1 MELHARNCRIIHIL
15 WKPFSVVL
23 SKTNTT
29 AVTGYAVIH
38 PFASFIL
45 LSNNKFI
52 STLALLGNDVFV
64 RRCDGIIYKH
74 TLIYD
79 RSIEWLSQKHVL
91 YSMIIAVP
99 FVFLT
104 LIPSI
109 LLALYPT
116 RIYSKYLSRCL
127 SARKR
132 LAITAFAEALHQCYK
147 DGLNGSRDYRGLL
160 SLFLVFFQ
168 CTRKLF
174 QGMGYDTY
182 HSEALSA
189 FILCFIFSYVQP
201 CKLAIANFS
210 LGFYF
215 LAFGFLYTAQSL
227 WLYQLWTAT
236 DALELSIVIPPL
248 LSHILA
254 FGWAGYMLVCR
265 ILRCLWHGYRHK
277 FTVSYIN

>member
-1 MELHARNCRIIHIL
+1 MSSVLSQFWSLEYLLPVIPPFCISDKLTGIHIQLLGLLPAVYPLVLVTITCILMELHARNCRIIHIL

-79 RSIEWLSQKHVL
+79 RSIEWFSQKHVL

-109 LLALYPT
+109 LLAHKD
-116 RIYSKYLSRCL
+116 IQQVSFKVSKC
-127 SARKR
+127 
-132 LAITAFAEALHQCYK
+132 
-147 DGLNGSRDYRGLL
+147 
-160 SLFLVFFQ
+160 
-168 CTRKLF
+168 
-174 QGMGYDTY
+174 
-182 HSEALSA
+182 
-189 FILCFIFSYVQP
+189 
-201 CKLAIANFS
+201 
-210 LGFYF
+210 
-215 LAFGFLYTAQSL
+215 
-227 WLYQLWTAT
+227 
-236 DALELSIVIPPL
+236 
-248 LSHILA
+248 
-254 FGWAGYMLVCR
+254 
-265 ILRCLWHGYRHK
+265 
-277 FTVSYIN
+277 